1 MTEAPRDSK
10 QAAGRPDGG
19 AGSDKAP
26 KRDLRHEVKF
36 VAPPTQRA
44 SLEAW
49 LHGHG
54 AGFHRAYPPRR
65 VNNFYLDDFDLSTY
79 EENLAGVSSRTKVRF
94 RWYGNSPDEVAG
106 TLELKR
112 KRNRLGWKEHYRVPA
127 LRIRDRS
134 WTRIM
139 ASLRSQLPLE
149 ARVWLDNYPHPT
161 LINQYDRHYYVSRD
175 GLIRVTL
182 DGNQRVFDQ
191 RLARNPNLRAATNL
205 PDLLIVEFKASSSDA
220 LRLGRAIQGIPIR
233 GGRHSKYVVGVQS
246 MTPGG

>member
-1 MTEAPRDSK
+1 MKEAPRDST
-10 QAAGRPDGG
+10 QAAGRPEG
-19 AGSDKAP
+19 AVSHQGVP
-26 KRDLRHEVKF
+26 ERDLRHEVKF

-49 LHGHG
+49 LLGHD
-54 AGFHRAYPPRR
+54 AGFHSAYPPRR

-79 EENLAGVSSRTKVRF
+79 EENLAGVSERTKVRF
-94 RWYGNSPDEVAG
+94 RWYGDTPDTVAG

-127 LRIRDRS
+127 LRIRGQR
-134 WTRIM
+134 WPRIM

-175 GLIRVTL
+175 GRIRVTL

-191 RLARNPNLRAATNL
+191 RLARSPNLRAAANL

-220 LRLGRAIQGIPIR
+220 LRLGHAIQGIPIR
-233 GGRHSKYVVGVQS
+233 GGRHSKYVVGLQS
-246 MTPGG
+246 MTPSG